1 MSTETVYLKIK
12 KKYAADILKD
22 LEKIDAIELLDS
34 PPIPDWQKKE
44 VRRRLKELKKN
55 PSKNIAWSEGLKKIK
70 QLSE

>member
-55 PSKNIAWSEGLKKIK
+55 PSKSIAWSEGLKKNKAAI
-70 QLSE
+70 